1 MKEEWKQIM
10 SSTWIKIVL
19 AAIVVIPMLYAG
31 IFLGSMWDPY
41 GNADKIPVAVVNE
54 DHTVSYNGSKLH
66 IGDDLVSN
74 LKKAKEMDFQFVD
87 TKQAEQGLKDGSYY
101 MIITIPKNFSANAT
115 TLLEE
120 QPKKMELKY
129 TTNPGTNYIAS
140 KMDETA
146 ISKIREQISATVTK
160 SYADTLFSNVKVLSS
175 GLKTAGQGSQ
185 KIQNGLSDSISGNRT
200 ITENLNTLASSSLTF
215 RDGSEAVQN
224 GLLAYT
230 NGVASLQKGTQQLR
244 SGVRTM
250 DGKSAVL
257 VSGVAAMDTGS
268 DELRQGVQAYTAGV
282 AALQQ
287 GSGQLMEN
295 SNALNQ
301 ASMLLRRAPQI

>member
-87 TKQAEQGLKDGSYY
+87 TKQAEQGLKHGSYY
-101 MIITIPKNFSANAT
+101 MIITIPTNFSANAT

-129 TTNPGTNYIAS
+129 TTKLCRMVYWHIQ
-140 KMDETA
+140 TA
-146 ISKIREQISATVTK
+146 LHLFRRE
-160 SYADTLFSNVKVLSS
+160 LSS
-175 GLKTAGQGSQ
+175 CEAGYAPWIA
-185 KIQNGLSDSISGNRT
+185 K
-200 ITENLNTLASSSLTF
+200 
-215 RDGSEAVQN
+215 
-224 GLLAYT
+224 
-230 NGVASLQKGTQQLR
+230 
-244 SGVRTM
+244 
-250 DGKSAVL
+250 
-257 VSGVAAMDTGS
+257 
-268 DELRQGVQAYTAGV
+268 
-282 AALQQ
+282 ALCW
-287 GSGQLMEN
+287 
-295 SNALNQ
+295 
-301 ASMLLRRAPQI
+301 